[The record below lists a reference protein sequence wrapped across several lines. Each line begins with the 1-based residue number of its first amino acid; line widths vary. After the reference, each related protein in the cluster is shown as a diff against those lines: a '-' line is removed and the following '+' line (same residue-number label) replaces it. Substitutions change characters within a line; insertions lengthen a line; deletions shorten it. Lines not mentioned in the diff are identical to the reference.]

1 MVTLIS
7 NNLGYGSI
15 YVEDKNNL
23 RWIFNMDEN
32 LNKETIVLQPGKYHV
47 IFRPKNSK
55 ESIYTIEKDFS
66 VVSSES
72 NIIVLN

>member
-1 MVTLIS
+1 
-7 NNLGYGSI
+7 
-15 YVEDKNNL
+15 
-23 RWIFNMDEN
+23 MDEN